1 MGIRSRSLA
10 TVAAAIFLASMPVQ
24 AQETPSVVSFQGIS
38 FAFDRSLGT
47 NVNIMEVPGD
57 PPRGAFLVSSP
68 GAGHLAFS
76 LYGTRRPEQRLPRSF
91 EVPGTVSFYRV
102 SDLADYTRASQQLEE
117 LQSLLDERPDL
128 DTLTATDAETSSAL
142 LPFMLTDAAAQLID
156 AKGRYIDTPEL
167 SGVAYLTVLAQDLV
181 PFGKDD
187 FLYTFQGLS
196 ADGQWYVTVDF
207 QVEAGMFPARVSRR
221 ATQRVVASPDAWMTY
236 RDESIQT
243 LKEAPDDAF
252 TPSLATID
260 ELVRS
265 ITFEGLSPTDSP
277 GG

>member
-1 MGIRSRSLA
+1 MGVRSRSLA
-10 TVAAAIFLASMPVQ
+10 AVAAAIFLASMPVQ
-24 AQETPSVVSFQGIS
+24 AQDSPSVVSFQGIS
-38 FAFDRSLGT
+38 FAFDRTLGT

-57 PPRGAFLVSSP
+57 PPAGIFVSSP

-76 LYGTRRPEQRLPRSF
+76 LYRTRRPEQRLPRPF

-102 SDLADYTRASQQLEE
+102 SDLAEYVRASQQLED
-117 LQSLLDERPDL
+117 LKSLLDERPDL
-128 DTLTATDAETSSAL
+128 DALTASDAETSSGL

-156 AKGRYIDTPEL
+156 ARGRYIDTPEL
-167 SGVAYLTVLAQDLV
+167 SGVAYLTVLAQDLI
-181 PFGKDD
+181 PFGRDD
-187 FLYTFQGLS
+187 FWYTFQGLS

-207 QVEAGMFPARVSRR
+207 QVEAGMFPARVTRR
-221 ATQRVVASPDAWMTY
+221 TMRRVVASADAWMRY
-236 RDESIQT
+236 RDQSIQT
-243 LKEAPDDAF
+243 LNGAPDDAF

-265 ITFEGLSPTDSP
+265 ITFDRLSPTDSR